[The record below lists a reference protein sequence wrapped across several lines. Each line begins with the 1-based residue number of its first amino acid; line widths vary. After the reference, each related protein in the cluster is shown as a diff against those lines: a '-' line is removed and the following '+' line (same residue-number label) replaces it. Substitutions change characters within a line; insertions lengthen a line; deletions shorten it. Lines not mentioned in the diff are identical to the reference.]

1 MLEVQRRLVA
11 LRDTS
16 GNGRPLYERVAH
28 ELAQAIRMGELQP
41 GERLPSV
48 RQLATDAG
56 LSVTTVMS
64 VYTRLAD
71 SGLVYGEAGRGT
83 FVSESPDA
91 DGAAAP
97 PRAAEQHASSRQG
110 SAWRR
115 RVLAQTEARLKQSFP
130 MATDVMRGGPELRL
144 LPLEVIRDAFL
155 DVASRLGTHDL
166 EYPSTL
172 SVEPALTQALHGRLL
187 ADGLRA
193 DADDMLVASSTQQ
206 FLAMLAMLLRQ
217 RFPAE
222 PVLVGIEEPGYQT
235 AMDTFEVHGLG
246 LVPIPLDQAGAT
258 PDGLASA
265 LNAGVA
271 AVFLT
276 PRAQSPAGCSWTADR
291 RQELADGL
299 AAHPEVWI
307 IEDDHFAEASAS
319 HPGSLYSDPRL
330 RDRVV
335 YLRSFSKSIAPDLRL
350 SVAVVR
356 PPIRHPLT
364 MAKSFNDGW
373 TSRTSQRV
381 LAAVLSDPRTDDVLR
396 RARTE
401 YARRRAAL
409 REAILS
415 VRDTHGIDLSVP
427 EAGPDGLHVWVT
439 LPRGCDADRVAE
451 AAAQRGFLLAAGQ
464 PFFVSP
470 GDQRHLRLNA
480 GTIAVEASPKIAAV
494 VHEAIVSVLGQPTA
508 LLTP

>member
-1 MLEVQRRLVA
+1 MLEVQRRLTA

-16 GNGRPLYERVAH
+16 GNGRPLYERVAY
-28 ELAQAIRMGELQP
+28 ELAEAIRLGELQP

-48 RQLATDAG
+48 RQLATDVG

-64 VYTRLAD
+64 VYTLLAD

-83 FVSESPDA
+83 FVSETPKGDNNLHA
-91 DGAAAP
+91 
-97 PRAAEQHASSRQG
+97 PRAAEHATARQG

-115 RVLAQTEARLKQSFP
+115 LVLAQTEARLKQSFP
-130 MATDVMRGGPELRL
+130 SADDVMRGGPDLRL
-144 LPLEVIRDAFL
+144 LPLDAIRQAFQ
-155 DVASRLGTHDL
+155 DVSSRLQAHDL

-172 SVEPALTQALHGRLL
+172 SIEPQLAHALSGKLL
-187 ADGLRA
+187 ADGLHV

-206 FLAMLAMLLRQ
+206 FLALLAMLLRQ
-217 RFPAE
+217 RSQDE
-222 PVLVGIEEPGYQT
+222 PVLVAIEEPGYQT

-246 LVPIPLDQAGAT
+246 LVPMRLDQFGAT
-258 PDGLASA
+258 VDGLRAA
-265 LNAGVA
+265 LESGVV

-276 PRAQSPAGCSWTADR
+276 PRAQSPTGCSWTAER
-291 RQELADGL
+291 RQALADVL
-299 AAHPEVWI
+299 ASYPDVWI
-307 IEDDHFAEASAS
+307 IEDDHFAEASTS
-319 HPGSLYSDPRL
+319 HPGSLYADTRL

-350 SVAVVR
+350 SVAVAR
-356 PPIRHPLT
+356 PPIRYSL
-364 MAKSFNDGW
+364 MISKSFTDGW

-381 LAAVLSDPRTDDVLR
+381 LAAVLADPRTENALLH
-396 RARTE
+396 ARTE
-401 YARRRAAL
+401 YARRRTAV

-415 VRDTHGIDLSVP
+415 MGASQGLDLSIP
-427 EAGPDGLHVWVT
+427 EVGPDGLHVWVT

-464 PFFVSP
+464 PFFATP
-470 GDQRHLRLNA
+470 GNQRHLRLNA
-480 GTIAVEASPKIAAV
+480 GAIAPEAAPKVATVI
-494 VHEAIVSVLGQPTA
+494 HDAIVSVLGQPTA